1 MLFSKMKIYQLKG
14 GFSVNEQQLNTAL
27 SGSKF
32 KEVDRTQLTSAGF
45 VNPLSKSLDSFV
57 HGVSDAFMVTLRVDS
72 KSIPAAAVNKKTK
85 HRIKDLEAR
94 KLDKAT
100 KDEKAEIKDAV
111 LAELT
116 ASFPVDFIKT
126 SFISALIMPA
136 DGFVIVDS
144 TSATQCELILSR
156 LRSAIGSLPVIDFE
170 TESLPSQVMTEWVK
184 TGDLPDEIK
193 LLGNCSLVDESTDAG
208 SQAVLKNYELNS
220 DEILG
225 LVDAGMVVSH
235 IALVWNDSL
244 NMKLDAD
251 LAISGVGY
259 TDLLKEQNKDSEKDG
274 DFASRFDAQLY
285 IVTANIKM
293 LLPNLQD
300 IFK

>member
-1 MLFSKMKIYQLKG
+1 MLFSKMKVYQIKD

-32 KEVDRTQLTSAGF
+32 KDVDRSQISSSGF

-57 HGVSDAFMVTLRVDS
+57 HGVSDAFMVTIRIDS

-85 HRIKDLEAR
+85 QRIKDLEAR

-100 KDEKAEIKDAV
+100 KDEKTEIKEAV

-136 DGFVIVDS
+136 DGFIVVDS
-144 TSATQCELILSR
+144 TSTTQCELVLSR
-156 LRSAIGSLPVIDFE
+156 LRSAIGSLPIVDFE

-251 LAISGVGY
+251 LAITGVGY
-259 TDLLKEQNKDSEKDG
+259 TDLLKEQNKDSEKGG
-274 DFASRFDAQLY
+274 DFATRFDSELY
-285 IVTANIKM
+285 MVTENIKM

>member
-1 MLFSKMKIYQLKG
+1 MLFSKMKIYQVKD

-32 KEVDRTQLTSAGF
+32 KDVDRTQLTSVGF
-45 VNPLSKSLDSFV
+45 VNPLSKSLDNFV

-85 HRIKDLEAR
+85 QRIKDLEAR

-100 KDEKAEIKDAV
+100 KDEKTEIKDAV

-144 TSATQCELILSR
+144 TSTTQCELILSR
-156 LRSAIGSLPVIDFE
+156 LRSAIGSFPIIDFE

-285 IVTANIKM
+285 MVTANIKM